1 MKTGKGRSMELAS
14 TDIENKTFDVVRK
27 GYDREQVALFLEK
40 VGDAMSRTDERRKI
54 AEVRAEQLER
64 EFHDLKTRADS
75 TIKETVAARVRL
87 LDTKAGDAP
96 AAGIKP
102 SSTVLVNQARI
113 EAQQIIEQANVRAT
127 AMQAEAEAVIEGAL
141 ASSAKINQERSDLLG
156 STEAERTGLIA
167 AATEQA
173 AAIRDEA
180 TQVVEIARADAAGY
194 AAEVRHKAEAD
205 ADRMTIEARMR
216 AREITANAELQR
228 DDLVASIENSRT
240 RLGEIDQR
248 VTTSAPADAL
258 EPSDH
263 GFDPSDELNQVTVDL
278 RRDSDLEEPVPA
290 TRSSRTSRYKSRS
303 ANLPHLGDDAAS
315 VIGSLGSLRRKTERD
330 ADG

>member
-1 MKTGKGRSMELAS
+1 MELAS

-205 ADRMTIEARMR
+205 ADRMTIEARTR

-228 DDLVASIENSRT
+228 DDLVARRRGVRGPLATSPGLRT
-240 RLGEIDQR
+240 
-248 VTTSAPADAL
+248 
-258 EPSDH
+258 
-263 GFDPSDELNQVTVDL
+263 F
-278 RRDSDLEEPVPA
+278 
-290 TRSSRTSRYKSRS
+290 RTSETM
-303 ANLPHLGDDAAS
+303 P
-315 VIGSLGSLRRKTERD
+315 RR
-330 ADG
+330 